1 VAQAAPI
8 PDFPR
13 RAALSTGRDSGWKR
27 DVAAGAAFF
36 LISFFFSF
44 CWGWDL
50 ADDSWLLQVANRLVN
65 GDALYRQIYLHVT
78 PLSVYLLALP
88 TAVVGPEILT
98 LKIEVSL
105 VFAAIVIVTCRINEQ
120 LGSERRYS
128 PTLLLA
134 LFAFA
139 SPARMALISYYSHVA
154 NLLLLAAFSGWL
166 SWRATGNKRTLYVVG
181 ALLGACFAAKQNT
194 GAFGVGALFLSELA
208 RGFVNR
214 ELVPSSVANLTR
226 AGAAFIVVALVLFA
240 PIIVTGG
247 FADMVDQGLTG
258 HGTYLTYGGVWFMKP
273 IYSLREVGAH
283 PFGIDAL
290 RFINAAIPYL
300 LPFALAPLFLILFVH
315 ENAERRALLVA
326 VAAFSAAAF
335 AIVYPRADQHH
346 MIFAMPMLFVAS
358 AYCWR
363 RLAPFYSPAA
373 VRMVRG
379 ACLTVVAGIMAFM
392 TFGAIQRIR
401 PGVGVI
407 SDIPHFRGLIIPRY
421 LHVPLAGNVSK
432 LGAFPR
438 DGKTFLLGAHASMYY
453 IAGDMKNPT
462 KYDYPTIVSLR
473 PSGTREV
480 MEMIRDGRVERVC
493 FTAGDD
499 PILELHD
506 LKRWIRA
513 TMVRLPSPDF
523 CEHYTRRAGTTMAQ

>member
-1 VAQAAPI
+1 V
-8 PDFPR
+8 
-13 RAALSTGRDSGWKR
+13 GRDSGWKK
-27 DVAAGAAFF
+27 DVAAGVAFF

-105 VFAAIVIVTCRINEQ
+105 VFAAIVLVTCRLNQQ
-120 LGSERRYS
+120 LGSTRRYS
-128 PTLLLA
+128 PILLLA

-139 SPARMALISYYSHVA
+139 SPARMALISYYSQVA
-154 NLLLLAAFSGWL
+154 NFFLVAAFSGWL
-166 SWRATGNKRTLYVVG
+166 SWRATGDKRALYVVG

-194 GAFGVGALFLSELA
+194 GAFGVAALILSELA

-214 ELVPSSVANLTR
+214 ERITSPVANLSR
-226 AGAAFIVVALVLFA
+226 SAAAFVVVALVLFA
-240 PIIVTGG
+240 PVIITGG

-273 IYSLREVGAH
+273 IYSLRAIA
-283 PFGIDAL
+283 PNPISIDAL
-290 RFINAAIPYL
+290 RFINAALPYL

-315 ENAERRALLVA
+315 EEVERRALLIA

-346 MIFAMPMLFVAS
+346 MVFAIPMLCIAA

-373 VRMVRG
+373 ARTVR
-379 ACLTVVAGIMAFM
+379 VASFAVAGGIMAFM
-392 TFGAIQRIR
+392 TVGAIERTR
-401 PGVGVI
+401 PTVGVI
-407 SDIPHFRGLIIPRY
+407 SDIPHFRGLVIPRY

-523 CEHYTRRAGTTMAQ
+523 CEHYTRRAGTRTAP

>member
-1 VAQAAPI
+1 V
-8 PDFPR
+8 
-13 RAALSTGRDSGWKR
+13 SRDSGWRK
-27 DVAAGAAFF
+27 DLAAGAAFF

-50 ADDSWLLQVANRLVN
+50 ADDSWFLQVANRLVN

-88 TAVVGPEILT
+88 TAVVGPEIVT

-120 LGSERRYS
+120 LGSARRYS
-128 PTLLLA
+128 PILVLA

-139 SPARMALISYYSHVA
+139 SPARMALISYYSQVA
-154 NLLLLAAFSGWL
+154 NFLLVAAFSGWL
-166 SWRATGNKRTLYVVG
+166 SWRATGDKRSLYVVG

-194 GAFGVGALFLSELA
+194 GAFGVAALILSELA
-208 RGFVNR
+208 RGYVNSER
-214 ELVPSSVANLTR
+214 ITSPVANLSR
-226 AGAAFIVVALVLFA
+226 SAAAFIVVALVLFA
-240 PIIVTGG
+240 PIIATGA

-273 IYSLREVGAH
+273 IYSLREVAAN
-283 PFGIDAL
+283 PVSIDAL
-290 RFINAAIPYL
+290 RFVNAALPFL

-315 ENAERRALLVA
+315 ENAERRALLIA

-346 MIFAMPMLFVAS
+346 MVFAMPLLCIAT

-363 RLAPFYSPAA
+363 RLAPFYPPAA
-373 VRMVRG
+373 ARMVH
-379 ACLTVVAGIMAFM
+379 ATCLAVAAGIMAFM
-392 TFGAIQRIR
+392 TVGAIERTR

-407 SDIPHFRGLIIPRY
+407 SDIPHFRGLVIPRY

-438 DGKTFLLGAHASMYY
+438 DDKTFLLGAHASMYY
-453 IAGDMKNPT
+453 IAGNMKNPT

-480 MEMIRDGRVERVC
+480 MEMILDGRVKRVC

-513 TMVRLPSPDF
+513 TMVRLPSPNF
-523 CEHYTRRAGTTMAQ
+523 CEHYTRRAGASMPQ